1 MKSKTTSILLIVISC
16 FILLCSQ
23 IPSSGSDFNT
33 FLRKFRYSEIPITI
47 KGCKIATSP
56 IADTFKKSDADSL
69 YMPLSG
75 SLPYCTFKTNGNYF
89 AIIYLGEADC
99 FLPILRTFD
108 KTGKKID
115 ERCIAIGGCGTG
127 PGFTCEE
134 YMTLRKDY
142 TLYTSDTITESAIDS
157 LGNEIKGTETK
168 YVLYKEGRLLNSGK
182 IELSAEGKKDLVK

>member
-1 MKSKTTSILLIVISC
+1 MNSKTTSTIVLSVSC

-23 IPSSGSDFNT
+23 APRSSSDFNT
-33 FLRKFRYSEIPITI
+33 FLNKFKHSEIPITI
-47 KGCKIATSP
+47 KGCKIATLP
-56 IADTFKKSDADSL
+56 ISDTFKKSDSDSI

-75 SLPYCTFKTNGNYF
+75 SLPYCTFKTNGNYA

-99 FLPILRTFD
+99 FLPILRTYD

-115 ERCIAIGGCGTG
+115 EKCIAIGGCGVG

-142 TLYTSDTITESAIDS
+142 TLYTSDTISESAIDS

-168 YVLYKEGRLLNSGK
+168 YVVYKEGRLLSSGK
-182 IELSAEGKKDLVK
+182 IELSAETRKDIIK